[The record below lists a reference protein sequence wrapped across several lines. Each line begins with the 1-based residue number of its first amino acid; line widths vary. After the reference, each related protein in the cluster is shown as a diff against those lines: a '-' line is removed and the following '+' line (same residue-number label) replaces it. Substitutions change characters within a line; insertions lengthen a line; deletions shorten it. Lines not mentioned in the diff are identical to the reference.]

1 MPREQLSQKG
11 GIGMNLTHRR
21 SLLAVLAVAATTSVG
36 AQNAPPA
43 AAPFSIERNDPALDR
58 IIAPD
63 TELELLGDRFGL
75 LEGPVW
81 VREGQSGFLLF
92 SDLISNVIWKLTA
105 DSELSVYLDNAGYSG
120 DDLLNA
126 GTQTRR
132 GRMHVLLIGPNGL
145 TLDADGRLIWCA
157 TPDRA
162 VMRLEPD
169 GTRTVIADRYDG
181 KRLNGP
187 NDVVMR
193 SDGTVYFTDSDFG
206 LRGSRAS
213 PDKELAFNGVY
224 MVRDGSV
231 TLLVDDTELGG
242 FPNGITL
249 SPDERFLYVNAGFDR
264 MMRYE
269 VAADGTIANGTVFFE
284 GGGGIVDG
292 MKTDLAGN
300 LYSTGGAGPGVV
312 RITAP
317 DGDALGRIHLPVIT
331 TEPRPQICATNVAFG
346 DPDGRGLY
354 ITACEH
360 LYRIRLLAPGVVPG
374 PGAR

>member
-1 MPREQLSQKG
+1 MKVGTMSGGKFPR
-11 GIGMNLTHRR
+11 
-21 SLLAVLAVAATTSVG
+21 VLASLGTLAAFVLTTAG
-36 AQNAPPA
+36 AQTGASPA
-43 AAPFSIERNDPALDR
+43 RPFTIERSDPALDE
-58 IIAPD
+58 IVAPG
-63 TELELLGDRFGL
+63 TEAELLGDRYGL

-81 VREGQSGFLLF
+81 VQDGNEGFLLF
-92 SDLISNVIWKLTA
+92 SDLISNVIWKRTP
-105 DSELSVYLDNAGYSG
+105 SGELSVYLENAGYTG

-145 TLDADGRLIWCA
+145 TLDSEGRLIYCA

-169 GTRTVIADRYDG
+169 GTRTLIADRFDG
-181 KRLNGP
+181 KRFNGP
-187 NDVVMR
+187 NDVVTR
-193 SDGTVYFTDSDFG
+193 SDDIVYFTDSDFG
-206 LRGSRAS
+206 LRGSGAS

-224 MVRDGSV
+224 MVRNDEV
-231 TLLVDDTELGG
+231 HLLVDDEALGG

-249 SPDERFLYVNAGFDR
+249 SPEERYLYVNAGFNR
-264 MMRYE
+264 MMRFE
-269 VAADGTIANGTVFFE
+269 VRADGTLGDGTVFFE

-300 LYSTGGAGPGVV
+300 LYSTGGAGPGEV

-317 DGDALGRIHLPVIT
+317 DGSPLGRLHLPVIES
-331 TEPRPQICATNVAFG
+331 EPRPQVCATNVAFG
-346 DPDGRGLY
+346 DVDGRGLY

-360 LYRIRLLAPGVVPG
+360 LYRVRLLTPGVMPG
-374 PGAR
+374 PSSR

>member
-1 MPREQLSQKG
+1 MKSSMLRGRFVPG
-11 GIGMNLTHRR
+11 
-21 SLLAVLAVAATTSVG
+21 LLALVTLTSAG
-36 AQNAPPA
+36 AQGVAPEA
-43 AAPFSIERNDPALDR
+43 RPFSIERVDPALDEVV
-58 IIAPD
+58 APD
-63 TELELLGDRFGL
+63 AELELLGDRFGL

-81 VREGQSGFLLF
+81 VADNAGGFLLF

-105 DSELSVYLDNAGYSG
+105 GRELSVYLENAGYSG
-120 DDLLNA
+120 SDLLNA

-145 TLDADGRLIWCA
+145 TLDREGRLIYCA
-157 TPDRA
+157 TPDRT

-169 GTRTVIADRYDG
+169 GTRSVLADRYDG

-187 NDVVMR
+187 NDVVAR
-193 SDGTVYFTDSDFG
+193 SDGIVYFTDSDFG
-206 LRGSRAS
+206 LRGSAAS
-213 PDKELAFNGVY
+213 PDKELSFNGVY
-224 MVRDGSV
+224 MIRDGEV
-231 TLLVDDTELGG
+231 ILLVDDGELGG

-249 SPDERFLYVNAGFDR
+249 SPDERFLYVNAGFEK

-269 VAADGTIANGTVFFE
+269 VAADGTIGAGTVFFA

-292 MKTDLAGN
+292 MKTDRAGN
-300 LYSTGGAGPGVV
+300 LYSTGGAGPGEV

-317 DGDALGRIHLPVIT
+317 DGQLLGWIHLPVIVS
-331 TEPRPQICATNVAFG
+331 EPRPQICATNVAFG

-360 LYRIRLLAPGVVPG
+360 LYRVRLRSAGVLPG
-374 PGAR
+374 PSP